1 MAQLV
6 YTSVSESGLLL
17 MYGCDIG
24 VCDMTITIL
33 FFVILTL
40 LNVHYTCGINT
51 EATWRSRTGVILG

>member
-1 MAQLV
+1 
-6 YTSVSESGLLL
+6 

-24 VCDMTITIL
+24 LCDMTIVTIL

-40 LNVHYTCGINT
+40 LNVHYTCGTNT